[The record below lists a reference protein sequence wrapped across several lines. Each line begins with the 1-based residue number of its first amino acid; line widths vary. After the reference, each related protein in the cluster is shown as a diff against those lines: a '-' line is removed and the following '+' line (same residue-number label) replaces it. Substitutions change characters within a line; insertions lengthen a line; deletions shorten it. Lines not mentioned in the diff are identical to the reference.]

1 MAKPSAQHAG
11 NPVLLQIGK
20 TVRSIRK
27 EKGISQEELALIS
40 SIDRS
45 YLGGVER
52 GIHNLTVI
60 TLLRLA
66 EALDVH
72 VSRLLQKQ

>member
-52 GIHNLTVI
+52 GAHNLTVI

-72 VSRLLQKQ
+72 VSRLMQDQ

>member
-1 MAKPSAQHAG
+1 M
-11 NPVLLQIGK
+11 LLQIGK
-20 TVRSIRK
+20 TVRSIRR

-45 YLGGVER
+45 YVGGVER
-52 GIHNLTVI
+52 GAHNLTVI

-72 VSRLLQKQ
+72 VSRLMQDQ